1 MYFFHSS
8 SVWYPISSACTR
20 VFHCGKIALALLLV
34 KDNIVGLYWTHD
46 MFNCMQFFC
55 TMLQCNY
62 SNCMHAVASWNSFN
76 DRNNNNIDKVGKRT
90 LSTFADDV
98 FRCKIVLIFLLLF
111 SIEVFTLVYSSIWH
125 SQWGYMDFF
134 AMILHGL
141 FYNTIQHS
149 MYKLHKTIVLNKF
162 KTSTYMKKLRARLR
176 EAKRMQS
183 KCENSL
189 RTPR

>member
-1 MYFFHSS
+1 MEKKKLETKLICRRAHLSTTVTAAAIAPLKWLLNICIFFHSS

-20 VFHCGKIALALLLV
+20 VFYCGKIALALLLV

-62 SNCMHAVASWNSFN
+62 SNCMHAVASWNLFN

-141 FYNTIQHS
+141 FCNTISDPAFH
-149 MYKLHKTIVLNKF
+149 V
-162 KTSTYMKKLRARLR
+162 
-176 EAKRMQS
+176 
-183 KCENSL
+183 
-189 RTPR
+189 